1 MRNTNVV
8 ASLREALKNND
19 MGKLNAIANMAQGED
34 TAGKKLPVYEGILLE
49 GEQLPDTK
57 MLLLAGY
64 RKAIAKRHAEML
76 GVLMAGLR
84 DITTENV
91 LNASVF
97 KGLFQSKV
105 IAQLKKGRTSDELW
119 TAVGERILDA
129 DESIR
134 QALPAWAGR
143 VLYLQVGKEGYES
156 LASVPFWKFGRLLR
170 QAIESGNE
178 EALAKIFA
186 AVNRKTQG
194 GLHECHWEGT
204 VCFFDVDEQYE
215 ESIYQILKSVGVSNA
230 DKLNIEELWEQVDE
244 KKMSMALTRFI
255 LQHKEFWK
263 NITSHLLEH
272 CREHGG
278 YEVITQCISD
288 IERS

>member
-1 MRNTNVV
+1 MGNTNVV

-19 MGKLNAIANMAQGED
+19 MGQLNAIANMAQGED
-34 TAGKKLPVYEGILLE
+34 MTEKKFPVYEGILPE

-57 MLLLAGY
+57 ILLLTGY
-64 RKAIAKRHAEML
+64 KKAIAQRHAEML

-91 LNASVF
+91 LNASIF
-97 KGLFQSKV
+97 KGLFQGKV
-105 IAQLKKGRTSDELW
+105 ISQLKKGRTSDELW
-119 TAVGERILDA
+119 TAIGERILGS

-156 LASVPFWKFGRLLR
+156 LATVPFWKFGRLLR

-178 EALAKIFA
+178 ESLAKIFA
-186 AVNRKTQG
+186 AVNRNTQG

-215 ESIYQILKSVGVSNA
+215 VSIYQILIGVGVSNA
-230 DKLNIEELWEQVDE
+230 DKLDIEELWEQMDE
-244 KKMSMALTRFI
+244 KKLSIALARFI
-255 LQHKEFWK
+255 LRHKEFWK
-263 NITSHLLEH
+263 NITSHILEH

-278 YEVITQCISD
+278 YEVITQCILD
-288 IERS
+288 IDKN

>member
-1 MRNTNVV
+1 
-8 ASLREALKNND
+8 
-19 MGKLNAIANMAQGED
+19 MGQLNAIANMAQGED
-34 TAGKKLPVYEGILLE
+34 MTEKKFPVYEGILPE

-57 MLLLAGY
+57 ILLLTGY
-64 RKAIAKRHAEML
+64 KKAIAQRHAEML

-91 LNASVF
+91 LNASIF
-97 KGLFQSKV
+97 KGLFQGKV
-105 IAQLKKGRTSDELW
+105 ISQLKKGRTSDELW
-119 TAVGERILDA
+119 TAIGERILGS

-156 LASVPFWKFGRLLR
+156 LATVPFWKFGRLLR

-178 EALAKIFA
+178 ESLAKIFA
-186 AVNRKTQG
+186 AVNRNTQG

-215 ESIYQILKSVGVSNA
+215 ESIYQILIGVGVSNA
-230 DKLNIEELWEQVDE
+230 DKLDIEELWEQMDE
-244 KKMSMALTRFI
+244 KKLSIALARFI
-255 LQHKEFWK
+255 LRHKEFWK
-263 NITSHLLEH
+263 NITSHILEH

-278 YEVITQCISD
+278 YEVITQCILD
-288 IERS
+288 IDKN